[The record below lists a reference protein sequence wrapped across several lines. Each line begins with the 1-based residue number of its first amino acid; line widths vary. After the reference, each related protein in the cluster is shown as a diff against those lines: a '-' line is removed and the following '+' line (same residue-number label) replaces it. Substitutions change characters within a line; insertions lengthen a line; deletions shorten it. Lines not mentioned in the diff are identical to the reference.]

1 VSYKLSKNQV
11 TTYRKLAQRKYRDKF
26 RLYLAEGLRVVSQL
40 IEGGRVEIEAI
51 IITDEQLM
59 DELHPGN
66 VPVLVADPIDFKS
79 LSDTQQSQGI
89 IAVCRKDADAS
100 IEQLFALDSGVIVAL
115 DRLQDPGNL
124 GTIIRSATWFGA
136 SALILGS
143 GSVDYYNPKV
153 VRSTAGSIDILPH
166 FEADLVPTL
175 RNFEANGWKI
185 CALDV
190 GSGAKDIK
198 STDFDTKTIIIV
210 GNEGS
215 GLSEDIVKEDYD
227 RVFIRGHQDQVE
239 SLNAGVAVSI
249 CLYQFQVAKI
259 LH

>member
-1 VSYKLSKNQV
+1 MPYKLSKNQI

-26 RLYLAEGLRVVSQL
+26 GLYLAEGLRVVSQL
-40 IEGGRVEIEAI
+40 IEGDRVKIEAI
-51 IITDEQLM
+51 IVTDTQHV
-59 DELHPGN
+59 DGLHPGN
-66 VPVLVADPIDFKS
+66 VPVLVADASDFKS

-89 IAVCRKDADAS
+89 IAVCRKDVDAS
-100 IEQLFALDSGVIVAL
+100 TEELIALESGVIVAL

-143 GSVDYYNPKV
+143 GSVEYYNPKV
-153 VRSTAGSIDILPH
+153 VRSTAGAIDVLPH
-166 FEADLVPTL
+166 IEAELVPVL
-175 RNFEANGWKI
+175 RNFSKNGWRI

-190 GSGAKDIK
+190 GPGAIDINK
-198 STDFDTKTIIIV
+198 AEFGSKTIIIV

-215 GLSEDIVKEDYD
+215 GLTDEVASEDYD
-227 RVFIRGHQDQVE
+227 RVFIRGRQEHVE

-249 CLYQFQVAKI
+249 CLYRFQVGGMLK
-259 LH
+259 

>member
-1 VSYKLSKNQV
+1 M
-11 TTYRKLAQRKYRDKF
+11 
-26 RLYLAEGLRVVSQL
+26 VSQL

-166 FEADLVPTL
+166 FEADLVPVL
-175 RNFEANGWKI
+175 KNFEGNGWKI

-198 STDFDTKTIIIV
+198 SADFDTKTIIIV

>member
-1 VSYKLSKNQV
+1 M
-11 TTYRKLAQRKYRDKF
+11 
-26 RLYLAEGLRVVSQL
+26 SQL

-51 IITDEQLM
+51 IVTDEQLV

-66 VPVLVADPIDFKS
+66 VPVLVADPSDFKS

-89 IAVCRKDADAS
+89 IAVCRKDVDAS
-100 IEQLFALDSGVIVAL
+100 IDQLFALDSGVIVVL
-115 DRLQDPGNL
+115 DRIQDPGNL

-143 GSVDYYNPKV
+143 GTVEYYNPKV
-153 VRSTAGSIDILPH
+153 VRSTAGAIDILPH

-175 RNFEANGWKI
+175 RNLAKNGWKI
-185 CALDV
+185 NALDV
-190 GSGAKDIK
+190 GPGAKDINEA
-198 STDFDTKTIIIV
+198 DFDSKTIIIV

-215 GLSEDIVKEDYD
+215 GLSEDVANEDYD
-227 RVFIRGHQDQVE
+227 RVFIRGQQEQVE

-249 CLYQFQVAKI
+249 CLYRFQVGGI
-259 LH
+259 LK